1 MRPRTKSAAL
11 WAVIGALAFLV
22 LVQAAEL
29 AGGLGIGFR
38 AKFGLAVVV
47 GLVTAATSYIFETWL
62 ARSEKA

>member
-29 AGGLGIGFR
+29 GGGIGIGF
-38 AKFGLAVVV
+38 KTKVGLAVVV
-47 GLVTAATSYIFETWL
+47 GVVTAATSYALETWL
-62 ARSEKA
+62 ARSERA